1 MTKDLYSDNHPN
13 TSIKGFG
20 FANPTIAKET
30 INKLKSYAGFSHV
43 IFYKKIDKTYQK
55 QVIITMYYRAK
66 HHPHQTPYMR
76 KAMKEFKKG
85 AKELKLNINLI

>member
-43 IFYKKIDKTYQK
+43 IF
-55 QVIITMYYRAK
+55 
-66 HHPHQTPYMR
+66 
-76 KAMKEFKKG
+76 
-85 AKELKLNINLI
+85 L

>member
-1 MTKDLYSDNHPN
+1 MTKDLFTDNHPD

-20 FANPTIAKET
+20 YASLILAKDTIK
-30 INKLKSYAGFSHV
+30 KLKKF
-43 IFYKKIDKTYQK
+43 DKTYQK

-66 HHPHQTPYMR
+66 HHPHQTENMR

-85 AKELKLNINLI
+85 AIELKLNIKLV

>member
-1 MTKDLYSDNHPN
+1 MTKDLFTDKHPK

-20 FANPTIAKET
+20 FANPILAKDTID
-30 INKLKSYAGFSHV
+30 KLKKF
-43 IFYKKIDKTYQK
+43 DKVYQK

-66 HHPHQTPYMR
+66 HHPHQTENMR

-85 AKELKLNINLI
+85 AIKLKLNIKLY

>member
-30 INKLKSYAGFSHV
+30 INKLKSYN
-43 IFYKKIDKTYQK
+43 KTYQK